1 MKRISSVCALALIVG
16 ACGGDGTNMY
26 TTSLDANDAA
36 TTIAPD
42 TDTGIGITSKGI
54 PFLIANDFKNFLHNP
69 VNKTI
74 GPVKSGHSDA
84 SVWRKQTIVFTKINS
99 SGFVKST
106 QIRTRKNHLMSVAS
120 TVENYLL
127 HQDFN

>member
-16 ACGGDGTNMY
+16 ACGGDGTNMS

-84 SVWRKQTIVFTKINS
+84 SAWRKQTMVFTKK
-99 SGFVKST
+99 FC
-106 QIRTRKNHLMSVAS
+106 
-120 TVENYLL
+120 
-127 HQDFN
+127 